1 MKEEEM
7 LYCLIA
13 FILGYFICRMVE
25 YKSSICRLNNN
36 SFVVG
41 APDWNKLLNK
51 GLNKGEEFMFGKKF
65 VHNLKKVEQLKTYH
79 RKTPNSRY
87 NFSVIL
93 NTKYPKYSIQ
103 CIISI
108 NALKYLDKLYLDE
121 KCILGKKCPSQ
132 TSDQLANHIVKM
144 ITTQTQLMCKN
155 IKHEKILENMSK
167 LKIYIYN
174 NPPQMSKLN
183 KQGQYPNYY
192 ENITNLNEFKS
203 ITNEKTRDGRLYAN
217 TVCCFVSLGGGA
229 GSVWKPLKN
238 TMAMSLHN
246 LICTKGERFRSQ
258 GIYIHE
264 FAHVIKEIGMKDSNT
279 NLHEIM
285 EEFYKI
291 FIKND
296 AKYRCISG
304 KENDKVHHSHPYDC
318 QPTELFAEASQV
330 WFYSTKL
337 RDETHGIEIPEK
349 MNDLRLKKAMKV
361 IVDGKETDTNILSL
375 YDYMGYIYGPP
386 NKTLCVDNLFKGCK
400 YFHKNCK

>member
-1 MKEEEM
+1 MSEDLM
-7 LYCLIA
+7 LKCLIA

-51 GLNKGEEFMFGKKF
+51 GEEFMFGKKF
-65 VHNLKKVEQLKTYH
+65 LHNLKKVEQKTYH

-121 KCILGKKCPSQ
+121 KCTLGKKCPSQ

-192 ENITNLNEFKS
+192 ENIINLNEFKS
-203 ITNEKTRDGRLYAN
+203 IANIKTSDGRLFGN
-217 TVCCFVSLGGGA
+217 TV
-229 GSVWKPLKN
+229 GSFMHPDDKVEKAWKELSN
-238 TMAMSLHN
+238 TMVMALHS
-246 LICTKGERFRSQ
+246 LICTENDQYKWENVFV
-258 GIYIHE
+258 HE

-285 EEFYKI
+285 EEFHKV
-291 FIKND
+291 FINNK
-296 AKYRCISG
+296 KYGCITS
-304 KENDKVHHSHPYDC
+304 ENDHHSHPYDC
-318 QPTELFAEASQV
+318 LPDELFAEATQV
-330 WFYSTKL
+330 WFYSTKR
-337 RDETHGIEIPEK
+337 RDTTHGIEIPEK